1 MADIPSFAFAPPLVG
16 ALTLSFLFLYLW
28 LVYRRRFLGL
38 WTAAW
43 TLWFVRLAYGV
54 VTGGMEVGSSDP
66 VPRVIAMTYTTFVLL
81 GAAEFSGRRVL
92 PWWLAVAVPAV
103 ILRITPTVGFDPM
116 GLRLIA
122 YSVVLGSGWV
132 WAGVLFGRSDPRMGP
147 ERWIPAVA
155 LCLMG
160 VHQWSIPWAATRPGY
175 EPWALGITLAL
186 QIAIG
191 VGVLAAFG
199 RMQRAEIRAAQA
211 ALERAL
217 TQVLSGYI
225 PICSGCKS
233 IRDEGE
239 RWIPIESY
247 LGRRTEASL
256 SHGICPECMVKLY
269 PEYLE
274 DADLSRERG
283 AGPTSA

>member
-1 MADIPSFAFAPPLVG
+1 VG
-16 ALTLSFLFLYLW
+16 AFVLSGLFGYLW
-28 LVYRRRFLGL
+28 LVYRRRSLAL
-38 WTAAW
+38 WTIAW
-43 TLWFVRLAYGV
+43 TLWFLRLAYGV
-54 VTGGMEVGSSDP
+54 AVGTMDVVSSDGI
-66 VPRVIAMTYTTFVLL
+66 PRTLAMAYTTFVLL

-92 PWWLAVAVPAV
+92 PWWLALAVPALL
-103 ILRITPTVGFDPM
+103 LRIGTPGVGHPQSPQVLFYA
-116 GLRLIA
+116 L
-122 YSVVLGSGWV
+122 VLGSGWV
-132 WAGVLFGRSDPRMGP
+132 WAGVLFGRADSRMGP

-160 VHQWSIPWAATRPGY
+160 AHQMSIPWVGDLAGY
-175 EPWALGITLAL
+175 EPWALAITLAL

-199 RMQRAEIRAAQA
+199 RVQRVEIREAHA
-211 ALERAL
+211 ALDRAL

-239 RWIPIESY
+239 RWVPIETY

-256 SHGICPECMVKLY
+256 SHGICPVCMAKLY
-269 PEYLE
+269 PEYL
-274 DADLSRERG
+274 DDRDLPPGGRSQ
-283 AGPTSA
+283 